1 MYADIIKLRAYQKIG
16 VSRREFTHVRR
27 PSSLHPQ
34 AQWVLVVEKLHSQD
48 PKVPEHV
55 LYHHISLLAHLW
67 KIVSHSPLSP
77 ATNNGTNWINEIL
90 T

>member
-1 MYADIIKLRAYQKIG
+1 MYADIIKLRADQKIG
-16 VSRREFTHVRR
+16 DSCREFRR

-55 LYHHISLLAHLW
+55 LYHRIAVLAHLW
-67 KIVSHSPLSP
+67 KIFSHSPLSP
-77 ATNNGTNWINEIL
+77 ATKNGTNWINEIL